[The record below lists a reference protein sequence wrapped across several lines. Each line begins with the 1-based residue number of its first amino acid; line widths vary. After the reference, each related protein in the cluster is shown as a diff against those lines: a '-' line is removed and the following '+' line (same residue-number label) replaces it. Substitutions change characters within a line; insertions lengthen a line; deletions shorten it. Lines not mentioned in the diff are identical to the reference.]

1 MSNKKVQE
9 LLKQL
14 QQEIKKPDSEIDHDT
29 AQQLQELDVELYQ
42 IMNEKELEHQEL
54 NDLVVKFEHDFK
66 TNHPMAANLIQE
78 MVNILSKAGI

>member
-1 MSNKKVQE
+1 
-9 LLKQL
+9 
-14 QQEIKKPDSEIDHDT
+14 
-29 AQQLQELDVELYQ
+29 
-42 IMNEKELEHQEL
+42 MNEKELEHQEL